1 MTKGRDTTY
10 EERIAFVRECI
21 ENGYNYTEIAE
32 KYKVGYQQIYTWVQK
47 YKKNGEDALKDRRGR
62 RKKDCKPQ
70 TEEERLRL
78 ENATLKRQLYL
89 SQMEIDV
96 LKKLQELERGNH

>member
-1 MTKGRDTTY
+1 MDATTP
-10 EERIAFVRECI
+10 RLHRSI
-21 ENGYNYTEIAE
+21 
-32 KYKVGYQQIYTWVQK
+32 KVGYQQIYTWVQK
-47 YKKNGEDALKDRRGR
+47 YKKYGEDALKDRQGR
-62 RKKDCKPQ
+62 HKKDYKPQ

-96 LKKLQELERGNH
+96 LKNCKSWRGGIAEPDQTVASLSDCKRTA